1 VSDQRSDLITLRL
14 DQARQAL
21 RSAKILLDSDDTQG
35 AVNRSYYAMFY
46 AVSALLETRRLGT
59 SKHSGAISL
68 FDREF
73 VKAGAFDKRF
83 SKSLHRAFN
92 LRQESDYRP
101 EKSVSYESALNQ
113 QEDAVEFVEA
123 LWQYLSPRLSE

>member
-1 VSDQRSDLITLRL
+1 MSDQRSDLITLRFE
-14 DQARQAL
+14 QTRQAL

-73 VKAGAFDKRF
+73 VKTGAFDKGF

-92 LRQESDYRP
+92 LRQESDYSP
-101 EKSVSYESALNQ
+101 EKSVSYESAVNQ

-123 LWQYLSPRLSE
+123 PWQYLLLA